1 MKDAKYTLDLVNTDG
16 VNEKGVELLQKLS
29 TVRMTNMFPSKGSIM
44 LRGELCDCDDDY
56 LCEHRLQV
64 IADWIKEN
72 QK

>member
-1 MKDAKYTLDLVNTDG
+1 MKLLNKLNTTRLH
-16 VNEKGVELLQKLS
+16 NIHQ
-29 TVRMTNMFPSKGSIM
+29 PKGSIM
-44 LRGELCDCDDDY
+44 LRGELCDCDTDY